1 MNVKPPPPPPFP
13 PPPQPGGEPWGDDED
28 GLYSVERPS
37 AAGVV
42 ALGLLN
48 VLFALVCGCAH
59 GSLGT
64 VLEQV
69 NAQEEQEVFGAGWDE
84 QLDTF
89 YAGMLDNATSQEE
102 RDDIERQRAF
112 MKSDEVKEAFLEAC
126 AVLSTSDMGKRL
138 QQASM
143 AAVAVQLLM
152 LLSGVLLLTRARISR
167 SLGLAATFLTM
178 LVQVTVLVFLLGVVD
193 ELELAVEDRIV
204 EAARQDNQNLDPAAR
219 DLVDQS
225 VSGFVGESL
234 RAGAVV
240 TTILAILYPL
250 LAFLFLL
257 FSRGVRRALEDD
269 GRALRPDVF

>member
-89 YAGMLDNATSQEE
+89 YAGMLDNATPRRS
-102 RDDIERQRAF
+102 A
-112 MKSDEVKEAFLEAC
+112 M
-126 AVLSTSDMGKRL
+126 TSS
-138 QQASM
+138 ASGP
-143 AAVAVQLLM
+143 
-152 LLSGVLLLTRARISR
+152 S
-167 SLGLAATFLTM
+167 
-178 LVQVTVLVFLLGVVD
+178 
-193 ELELAVEDRIV
+193 
-204 EAARQDNQNLDPAAR
+204 
-219 DLVDQS
+219 
-225 VSGFVGESL
+225 
-234 RAGAVV
+234 
-240 TTILAILYPL
+240 
-250 LAFLFLL
+250 
-257 FSRGVRRALEDD
+257 
-269 GRALRPDVF
+269 